1 MKRKCLLIN
10 ILVLFLLILVGCN
23 DGSLLPAN
31 KLTIYTVNDF
41 HGAIEEDDGRYGI
54 SRLGN
59 YIMTAKEERPNEVVV
74 VSAGDMFQGTGL
86 SYYNKGLS
94 VIEMMNI
101 IGFDAMVLG
110 NHEFDWGL
118 DTILDYCDGNEKNG
132 EADFPILGANI
143 LLDDTNELPEYLDPY
158 TVFERGGLTI
168 GIIGYIGYGLEDS
181 IAIKMVDDYYFAMP
195 ADVIEPLV
203 VEMRTEKECDVV
215 IAVGHD
221 DSDATNKALAN
232 LTGDAKI
239 DAIVN
244 GHSHLESSSF
254 VTSAD
259 GRKIPVVQAGSSGE
273 AVGIINFE
281 VDLDTKTI
289 SNPTTTTVTM
299 DGSKD
304 TNSKLDRYI
313 EDIIEETEP
322 YFGRVIGVAGEKV
335 SVSAARLWAP
345 NVVQEQ
351 MNVEVAFVNSGGIR
365 ADAFPIDKDEE
376 IDIYK
381 LYQIMPFDNII
392 KTCELKGSD
401 IRKILNNGS
410 LLYSKTLEKS
420 GATIYINGVPLD
432 NDKYYT
438 VATLDYVFDKD
449 EFPFDNSINVVNE
462 GILYRDLLIKDIENA
477 TKNNEKWYPSV

>member
-1 MKRKCLLIN
+1 MKRKCLFIS
-10 ILVLFLLILVGCN
+10 ILVLFLVILVGCN
-23 DGSLLPAN
+23 NASSLPAE

-74 VSAGDMFQGTGL
+74 ISAGDMLQGTGL
-86 SYYNKGLS
+86 SYYDKGLS

-101 IGFDAMVLG
+101 IGFDAMAIG
-110 NHEFDWGL
+110 NHEFDWEL
-118 DTILDYCDGNEKNG
+118 ETILNYRDGNNRNG
-132 EADFPILGANI
+132 ESDFPFLGANI
-143 LLDDTNELPEYLDPY
+143 FLDGTNELPEYIDPY

-168 GIIGYIGYGLEDS
+168 GIVGYIGYGLEDS
-181 IAIKMVDDYYFAMP
+181 IAAKMVEDYYFGMP

-365 ADAFPIDKDEE
+365 ADAFPIDSGEE
-376 IDIYK
+376 IDVAK

-401 IRKILNNGS
+401 IRKILNIGG
-410 LLYSKTLEKS
+410 LLYSNTIEKKGS
-420 GATIYINGVPLD
+420 TIYINGVELD

-438 VATLDYVFDKD
+438 VATLDYVFDKE
-449 EFPFDNSINVVNE
+449 EFPFENSINVVNE

-477 TKNNEKWYPSV
+477 TANNEKWYPSV